1 MSTSKTSND
10 LPDNVRLLPQ
20 ARQDLLRLD
29 RRVQK
34 IVVKALIKISIA
46 PDQFGKPLENQP
58 GRPLYGC
65 RSTYV
70 DRKTIRI
77 IWQVDDSGGVK
88 VAAVVSIG
96 TRNGLKAYKIA
107 ARRNR

>member
-1 MSTSKTSND
+1 MSTSTMSNG
-10 LPDNVRLLPQ
+10 LPDNVCLLPQ

-29 RRVQK
+29 RRAQK
-34 IVVKALIKISIA
+34 IVIKALIKIATA

-58 GRPLYGC
+58 GRPLCGC

-77 IWQVDDSGGVK
+77 IWQVDDSAGMK
-88 VAAVVSIG
+88 LAAVVSIG
-96 TRNGLKAYKIA
+96 ARSGLRAYDTA
-107 ARRNR
+107 AR